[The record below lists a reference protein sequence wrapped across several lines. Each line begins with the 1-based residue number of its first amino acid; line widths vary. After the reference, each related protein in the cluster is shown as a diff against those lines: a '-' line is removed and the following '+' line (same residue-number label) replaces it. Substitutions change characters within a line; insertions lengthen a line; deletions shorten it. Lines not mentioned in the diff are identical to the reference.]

1 MPGSSS
7 DKNVKHILFYD
18 VDQLSV
24 NHLRKE
30 QFVEI
35 LREKNA
41 EYDYQVEF
49 YVLASSNKGLADAN
63 DIKNIAAKYS
73 LLINIL
79 TINLK
84 TNYVRVN
91 KLIDLVTYP
100 FRSSQPKNTWQQI
113 FTAIE
118 QLRKQSAYKEIPYE
132 NYIFYVSDILRNDAQ
147 KTIDQD
153 NFKIPAELTKKVKE
167 IESEHGKGNVTV
179 GSLLGV
185 TTFDRG
191 ISSHAKEQTD
201 AFHSIVN
208 SFMPS
213 KKLSRAEIIIKIVK
227 SIFPFLLAFTSSTAN
242 AINGGGFGV
251 DIVGWIVVPIL
262 GDDAYD
268 ADDQEGTR
276 IVFAIPS
283 GVANLFIYLRSII
296 RTIEFIVGQVY
307 KIKNGRNFKEKAI
320 PAISLVVQGGLS
332 AVINLQVLEILMDTY
347 PEGPLK
353 EPLILTGYL
362 TNCSMT
368 VRTLNGVAD
377 LIVEKWFRKDYI
389 EFATATRKDFLL
401 EIFARLPKEVQ
412 DHLMKENFARLN
424 SLAAGNVFYLSKTK
438 SRILFPAALILDAAY
453 TYAAYYKPSIAGGE
467 LLYDKFYERV
477 YDIQAPEGNS
487 FGKSIV
493 SYTAMVLQ
501 MGTKFAFLFI
511 AGLMSAILA
520 IFGERNLPLKQS
532 RAEKILH
539 RTIEGVI
546 VPVGL
551 VSLTGA
557 EMYIK
562 NYSGVPVP
570 EVYVFAVILAA
581 LVAGPINIKDTLD
594 IVLAFFIFLW
604 DQASS
609 LVNTNRRQYKNNPDE
624 FNVQIAH
631 SISQKSNSA
640 MCADY
645 LRPLTKKEMLLTAQA
660 LTKDQEKI
668 YFVTQSGKILG
679 GRTQQYFTHRNKFH
693 AMGNASP
700 EQYATFWCEQ
710 SNQRVQPTAS
720 QYEEEAKKTKSEEF
734 EMGKVNETTYLL
746 AQV

>member
-1 MPGSSS
+1 MPINS
-7 DKNVKHILFYD
+7 DTNIKDKVFVYEVN
-18 VDQLSV
+18 QLYEKKLES
-24 NHLRKE
+24 KD
-30 QFVEI
+30 FVTI
-35 LREKNA
+35 LRAKSA
-41 EYDYQVEF
+41 EYNYKIHIFLLISSNEEL
-49 YVLASSNKGLADAN
+49 VLANEITN
-63 DIKNIAAKYS
+63 EAAKFS
-73 LLINIL
+73 LPINFL

-84 TNYVRVN
+84 TNYVRAN
-91 KLIDLVTYP
+91 KLIDFVTYP
-100 FRSSQPKNTWQQI
+100 FRSSQQKNSWQQI
-113 FTAIE
+113 ITAIE
-118 QLRKQSAYKEIPYE
+118 KLRKQSAYKEIRYE
-132 NYIFYVSDILRNDAQ
+132 NFIFYVSDILRNEAQ
-147 KTIDQD
+147 QSIDQD
-153 NFKIPAELTKKVKE
+153 NFKIPAELTTKVQQILEDDKA
-167 IESEHGKGNVTV
+167 NLTV
-179 GSLLGV
+179 GRLIFV

-251 DIVGWIVVPIL
+251 DIVGWIVIPIL

-320 PAISLVVQGGLS
+320 PAVSLLVQGGLS

-389 EFATATRKDFLL
+389 EFATATRKEFLL
-401 EIFARLPKEVQ
+401 EIFARFPKEVQ

-424 SLAAGNVFYLSKTK
+424 SLAAGNVFYPSKTK

-501 MGTKFAFLFI
+501 LGTKFAFLFI

-594 IVLAFFIFLW
+594 IVLAFLVFIW

>member
-1 MPGSSS
+1 MPINS
-7 DKNVKHILFYD
+7 DTNIKDKVFVYEVN
-18 VDQLSV
+18 QLYEKKLES
-24 NHLRKE
+24 KD
-30 QFVEI
+30 FVTI
-35 LREKNA
+35 LRAKSA
-41 EYDYQVEF
+41 EYNYKIHIFLLISSNEEL
-49 YVLASSNKGLADAN
+49 VLANEITN
-63 DIKNIAAKYS
+63 EAAKFS
-73 LLINIL
+73 LPINFL

-84 TNYVRVN
+84 TNYVRAN
-91 KLIDLVTYP
+91 KLIDFVTYP
-100 FRSSQPKNTWQQI
+100 FRSSQQKNSWQQI
-113 FTAIE
+113 ITAIE
-118 QLRKQSAYKEIPYE
+118 KLRKQSAYKEIRYE
-132 NYIFYVSDILRNDAQ
+132 NFIFYVSDILRNEAQ
-147 KTIDQD
+147 QSIDQD
-153 NFKIPAELTKKVKE
+153 NFKIPAELTTKVQQILEDDKA
-167 IESEHGKGNVTV
+167 NLTV
-179 GSLLGV
+179 GRLIFV

-251 DIVGWIVVPIL
+251 DIVGWIVIPIL

-320 PAISLVVQGGLS
+320 PAVSLLVQGGLS

-389 EFATATRKDFLL
+389 EFATATRKEFLL
-401 EIFARLPKEVQ
+401 EIFARFPKEVQ

-501 MGTKFAFLFI
+501 LGTKFAFLFI

-594 IVLAFFIFLW
+594 IVLAFLVFIW